1 MKSYASIDRIAFAA
15 SKSSRRKESRLFRFG
30 PTHPYIAAM
39 NRSFNARA
47 KELGMVVTQFD
58 TPYDAALQSR
68 QIDDAIA
75 RKFDALA
82 IRQTA
87 GYLHAQ

>member
-1 MKSYASIDRIAFAA
+1 
-15 SKSSRRKESRLFRFG
+15 
-30 PTHPYIAAM
+30 
-39 NRSFNARA
+39 
-47 KELGMVVTQFD
+47 MVVTQFD

-82 IRQTA
+82 IQSASQSAVIPALNRA
-87 GYLHAQ
+87 KNSAFPSFLSIIR

>member
-1 MKSYASIDRIAFAA
+1 MR
-15 SKSSRRKESRLFRFG
+15 E
-30 PTHPYIAAM
+30 P
-39 NRSFNARA
+39 

-75 RKFDALA
+75 RQFDALA
-82 IRQTA
+82 IRWLTSQKRGDSGA
-87 GYLHAQ
+87 ESCQEVSA